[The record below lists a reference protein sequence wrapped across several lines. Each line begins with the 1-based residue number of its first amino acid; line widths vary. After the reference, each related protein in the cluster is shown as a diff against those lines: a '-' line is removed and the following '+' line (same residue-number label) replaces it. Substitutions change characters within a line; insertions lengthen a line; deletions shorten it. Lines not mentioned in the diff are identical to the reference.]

1 VIGEPIFARY
11 NAPFV
16 PGFLR
21 RNEVLVEVADDGIAA
36 TAQTETSPQPTR

>member
-1 VIGEPIFARY
+1 LLDALQANGLVAVSNPVFARY

-21 RNEVLVEVADDGIAA
+21 RNEVMIEVREPGG
-36 TAQTETSPQPTR
+36 S